1 MSARNAT
8 KLHPLNLDHP
18 RHKPIEFDLVEVTPE
33 LASEWLGQ
41 NHGNRNQRPMK
52 IDLYER
58 DIREGRWLIT
68 GETIKFDWD
77 GRLIDGQHRLEA
89 IIGAGA
95 PVTTLVVRNIDPAA
109 QSVIDTNAKR
119 SAADALGFRGVEAHR
134 SVIATHAKIA
144 AARENGSL
152 RFALDTSEPA
162 LTHAEVLDWYE
173 KNPDVEYAAAAAS
186 RAAKKTNST
195 PGALSY
201 VFLTL
206 SRVDPDAAVTF
217 LSDIENLRTNGEGD
231 PRFTLI
237 RALELQVSG
246 RQRRTNAAQISLWFR
261 AWNAWRAGRK
271 VRAFPLSGA
280 NTSAR
285 GVEIPEPK

>member
-1 MSARNAT
+1 MSTRNAT
-8 KLHPLNLDHP
+8 KLRPLNLEHP
-18 RHKPIEFDLVEVTPE
+18 AHNPIEFEIAQVTPE
-33 LASEWLGQ
+33 MASAWLGK

-58 DIREGRWLIT
+58 DMREQRWLVT

-89 IIGAGA
+89 VIGSGQT
-95 PVTTLVVRNIDPAA
+95 VTMLVVRNLDPAA
-109 QSVIDTNAKR
+109 QAVIDTNAKR

-134 SVIATHAKIA
+134 SIIATHAKIA
-144 AARENGSL
+144 VARANGHL
-152 RFALDTSEPA
+152 RYALDTAEPA
-162 LTHAEVLDWYE
+162 LTNGEVLDWYE
-173 KNPDVEYAAAAAS
+173 KNPDVEFSAGMAS
-186 RAAKKTNST
+186 RAAKKANTT

-201 VFLTL
+201 IFLTL
-206 SRVDPDAAVTF
+206 SRVDANAAVQF
-217 LSDIENLRTNGEGD
+217 LSDIENMRTDGEGD
-231 PRFTLI
+231 PKYTLI

-246 RQRRTNAAQISLWFR
+246 RQRRSNAAQISLYFR
-261 AWNAWRAGRK
+261 AWNAWREGKRVK
-271 VRAFPLSGA
+271 FLPLSGG